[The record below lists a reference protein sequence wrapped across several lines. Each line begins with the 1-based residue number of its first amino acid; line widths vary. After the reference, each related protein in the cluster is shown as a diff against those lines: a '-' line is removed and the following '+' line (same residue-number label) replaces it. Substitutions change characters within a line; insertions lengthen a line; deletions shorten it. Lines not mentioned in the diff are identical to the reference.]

1 MTVAADMKK
10 RKERF
15 IRDMYAIAHGRFGT
29 LIDTYAIAEQYGFDW
44 ETLET
49 IVEYWE
55 AKGRVATYQGTLYAS
70 LTLEGVEYMES
81 DTPVDD
87 DQSVEKKDHP

>member
-10 RKERF
+10 HKERF
-15 IRDMYAIAHGRFGT
+15 IHDMYAIAQGRLGT

-55 AKGRVATYQGTLYAS
+55 AKGHIATYQGTLYAS

-81 DTPVDD
+81 ETPVDD
-87 DQSVEKKDHP
+87 DQSAKKKDRA